1 MSRWEAAERH
11 FEEALELNAR
21 MEARP
26 WLAHTQHQYAA
37 MLLARGRDEDHS
49 KAMTLLDEAL
59 STAQELGMQFLI
71 QKAEPIKISTYSHSS
86 ERITTMPVFMVE
98 RNFAEQIE
106 ENRQAA
112 DEINLINADAG
123 VKWLISFLSVDK
135 KKTFCLYE
143 APNAEAIREAA
154 RRAGLPAD
162 VIVEV
167 GEEIIPSGAISTLR
181 ADRYALA

>member
-1 MSRWEAAERH
+1 
-11 FEEALELNAR
+11 
-21 MEARP
+21 
-26 WLAHTQHQYAA
+26 
-37 MLLARGRDEDHS
+37 
-49 KAMTLLDEAL
+49 
-59 STAQELGMQFLI
+59 
-71 QKAEPIKISTYSHSS
+71 
-86 ERITTMPVFMVE
+86 MPVFMVE

-154 RRAGLPAD
+154 RRAGIPAD

-167 GEEIIPSGAISTLR
+167 GQEILANGAIGTLR

>member
-1 MSRWEAAERH
+1 
-11 FEEALELNAR
+11 
-21 MEARP
+21 
-26 WLAHTQHQYAA
+26 
-37 MLLARGRDEDHS
+37 
-49 KAMTLLDEAL
+49 
-59 STAQELGMQFLI
+59 
-71 QKAEPIKISTYSHSS
+71 
-86 ERITTMPVFMVE
+86 MPVFMVE

-143 APNAEAIREAA
+143 APNAEAIRAAA

-167 GEEIIPSGAISTLR
+167 GEEIIPSGAISALR
-181 ADRYALA
+181 EDRYALA